1 MGSLRN
7 PVGPLPSSIYWR
19 RRAVALSL
27 LALLAVVILWAVSSG
42 GGGGGKGGGNDKG
55 AHPAPSITP
64 GPGSSGPAISTAP
77 GGRDETP
84 GASSSGSSGGS
95 SSGASSSGG
104 TAGSSADGGGNGGVD
119 GGSSGSGGGAGA
131 VGGGSSGGGGGGGG
145 TARQVPAGSSL
156 PVCAPGQ
163 LKLTVHSLK
172 NTYAPGEKPQVVIS
186 VENTAD
192 STCKADL
199 GPKGAVLVVTD
210 SGDDKVWASD
220 DCVNGAASEL
230 FQVPGKATVTR
241 VVAWDRSRS
250 AARCATPAPGA
261 PAPGTYL
268 FEVQATGLPVA
279 RAPFSLAKD

>member
-42 GGGGGKGGGNDKG
+42 GGGGSKGSSNDKG
-55 AHPAPSITP
+55 SHPAPSITP

-84 GASSSGSSGGS
+84 GGSGSSSAGSSSSSSGGGTGGSSGGV
-95 SSGASSSGG
+95 GNGG
-104 TAGSSADGGGNGGVD
+104 ADGGG
-119 GGSSGSGGGAGA
+119 SGSGGGAGA
-131 VGGGSSGGGGGGGG
+131 VGGGSSDGG
-145 TARQVPAGSSL
+145 TARQVPAESTL

-163 LKLTVHSLK
+163 LKLTVRSLK
-172 NTYAPGEKPQVVIS
+172 NTYAPGEKPRVEIS
-186 VENTAD
+186 VENTTS

-210 SGDDKVWASD
+210 SGDSKVWASD
-220 DCVNGAASEL
+220 DCPSGPGSVL
-230 FQVPGKATVTR
+230 FQVPGKGTVTH
-241 VVAWDRSRS
+241 VVAWDRTRS
-250 AARCATPAPGA
+250 AAHCATPPPGA
-261 PAPGTYL
+261 PSPGTYL
-268 FEVQATGLPVA
+268 FEVQTPGLPVA
-279 RAPFSLAKD
+279 RAPFSLTKD

>member
-1 MGSLRN
+1 MVTDSGDDK
-7 PVGPLPSSIYWR
+7 V
-19 RRAVALSL
+19 
-27 LALLAVVILWAVSSG
+27 WASDDCVNG
-42 GGGGGKGGGNDKG
+42 
-55 AHPAPSITP
+55 
-64 GPGSSGPAISTAP
+64 
-77 GGRDETP
+77 
-84 GASSSGSSGGS
+84 
-95 SSGASSSGG
+95 
-104 TAGSSADGGGNGGVD
+104 AGSELFQVPGKATVT
-119 GGSSGSGGGAGA
+119 GSVGGAGA
-131 VGGGSSGGGGGGGG
+131 VGGGSSGSGGGGGG

-220 DCVNGAASEL
+220 DCVNGAGSEL

-241 VVAWDRSRS
+241 
-250 AARCATPAPGA
+250 
-261 PAPGTYL
+261 
-268 FEVQATGLPVA
+268 
-279 RAPFSLAKD
+279 

>member
-27 LALLAVVILWAVSSG
+27 LALVVVVILWAVSSG

-77 GGRDETP
+77 GGRDESP
-84 GASSSGSSGGS
+84 GSSASSGSSSGSSAG
-95 SSGASSSGG
+95 GG
-104 TAGSSADGGGNGGVD
+104 TAGSSSGGADNGGADGGG
-119 GGSSGSGGGAGA
+119 SAPGGGAG
-131 VGGGSSGGGGGGGG
+131 VGSGGSSEGG

-163 LKLTVHSLK
+163 LKLTVRSLK
-172 NTYAPGEKPQVVIS
+172 NTYAPGEKPRVEIS
-186 VENTAD
+186 VQNTAS

-199 GPKGAVLVVTD
+199 GPKGAVLVVTG
-210 SGDDKVWASD
+210 SGDGKVWASD
-220 DCVNGAASEL
+220 DCPGGAASVL
-230 FQVPGKATVTR
+230 FQVPGDSTVTR
-241 VVAWDRSRS
+241 VVAWDRTRS
-250 AARCATPAPGA
+250 AARCATPPPGA
-261 PAPGTYL
+261 PDPGTYL
-268 FEVQATGLPVA
+268 FEVQAPGLPVA

>member
-42 GGGGGKGGGNDKG
+42 GGGGGKGSSNDKG

-77 GGRDETP
+77 GGRDESP
-84 GASSSGSSGGS
+84 GGSGSSSSSSSSGGGTGGS
-95 SSGASSSGG
+95 SSSDGAGNGG
-104 TAGSSADGGGNGGVD
+104 ADGGG
-119 GGSSGSGGGAGA
+119 SSSGGGAGA
-131 VGGGSSGGGGGGGG
+131 VGGGSSEGG

-163 LKLTVHSLK
+163 LKLTVRSLK
-172 NTYAPGEKPQVVIS
+172 NTYAPGEKPRVEIS
-186 VENTAD
+186 VQNTTS

-210 SGDDKVWASD
+210 SGDSKVWASD
-220 DCVNGAASEL
+220 DCPSGSGSVL
-230 FQVPGKATVTR
+230 FQVPGNGTVTH
-241 VVAWDRSRS
+241 VVAWDRTRS
-250 AARCATPAPGA
+250 AARCATPPPGA
-261 PAPGTYL
+261 PTPGTYL

-279 RAPFSLAKD
+279 RAPFSLTKD

>member
-27 LALLAVVILWAVSSG
+27 LALLAVVILWSVSSG
-42 GGGGGKGGGNDKG
+42 GGGGSKGSGNDKG

-77 GGRDETP
+77 GGRDESP
-84 GASSSGSSGGS
+84 GSSASSSSGSTAGS
-95 SSGASSSGG
+95 SSGGG
-104 TAGSSADGGGNGGVD
+104 AGGSSDGAGNGGADGGG
-119 GGSSGSGGGAGA
+119 SASGGGAGA
-131 VGGGSSGGGGGGGG
+131 VGGGSSDGG

-163 LKLTVHSLK
+163 LKLTARSMK
-172 NTYAPGEKPQVVIS
+172 NEYAPGEKPRVEIS
-186 VENTAD
+186 VQNTTA

-210 SGDDKVWASD
+210 SGDSRVWASD
-220 DCVNGAASEL
+220 DCPSGSGSAL
-230 FQVPGKATVTR
+230 YQVPGNATITHI
-241 VVAWDRSRS
+241 VAWDRTRS
-250 AARCATPAPGA
+250 AARCATPAPGG
-261 PAPGTYL
+261 PGPGTYL

-279 RAPFSLAKD
+279 RAPFSLKKD